1 MTFEESVTGCHC
13 LDVTACAERF
23 SVSGKQKRIYI
34 IVITDIF
41 QCFCPET
48 DHLLAETVEL
58 LRTIQCDACKVV
70 VYFVDQVCHRISP
83 PLFTL
88 SIYHIVELISL
99 YGISRRMSSP

>member
-34 IVITDIF
+34 IVVTDIF

-70 VYFVDQVCHRISP
+70 VYFID
-83 PLFTL
+83 
-88 SIYHIVELISL
+88 
-99 YGISRRMSSP
+99 

>member
-13 LDVTACAERF
+13 LDVTASAERF
-23 SVSGKQKRIYI
+23 SVSGKQKCIF
-34 IVITDIF
+34 IVVADIF
-41 QCFCPET
+41 QRFCPET
-48 DHLLAETVEL
+48 DHLLTETVEL

-99 YGISRRMSSP
+99 YGIPHRMSSP